1 MEFAIQKNSKIRFF
15 FKRIPEA
22 VTRSS
27 ILFFGISC
35 AKKKKK
41 MKNKRTQ
48 SMFNKCRG
56 RAVVKHSGIKLI
68 KGMYKNFKLFNY
80 IEWNPGSVYVNELP
94 LLINYYFQLII

>member
-1 MEFAIQKNSKIRFF
+1 MEFAIQKNRKIRFL
-15 FKRIPEA
+15 FKRVPEA
-22 VTRSS
+22 VPRSS
-27 ILFFGISC
+27 ILFFAISC

-41 MKNKRTQ
+41 MENKRTQ

-94 LLINYYFQLII
+94 LLIHYYFQLII